1 MGISRTKEAMRN
13 FAIHQALKY
22 VEGNPDENIPKLMA
36 LVDRFVPEDWYVSQ
50 RAALREVIE
59 KKNNWYQLALKIYE
73 LDAGAPSGVLSEFPV
88 QRQPQRERHA
98 GGMEGARGM
107 QHPVGHSA
115 GPHLGVQHALHGL
128 LGGGVR
134 PHAEPEPGNH

>member
-13 FAIHQALKY
+13 FTIHQALKY

-59 KKNNWYQLALKIYE
+59 KRTT
-73 LDAGAPSGVLSEFPV
+73 GTSSP
-88 QRQPQRERHA
+88 
-98 GGMEGARGM
+98 
-107 QHPVGHSA
+107 
-115 GPHLGVQHALHGL
+115 
-128 LGGGVR
+128 
-134 PHAEPEPGNH
+134 